1 MRKAYVSPEM
11 TAVLF
16 SPNED
21 ILNGSSVVIDAGDFF
36 DPNIEV

>member
-1 MRKAYVSPEM
+1 MRKAYVSPKM
-11 TAVLF
+11 TALLF

-36 DPNIEV
+36 DPNI

>member
-11 TAVLF
+11 TALLF

-21 ILNGSSVVIDAGDFF
+21 ILNGSSVVIDADDFV

>member
-11 TAVLF
+11 TALLF
-16 SPNED
+16 PPNED
-21 ILNGSSVVIDAGDFF
+21 ILNGSSVVIDADDFF